1 MTDITPK
8 SRLEGKRGHV
18 VHTRP
23 WQTIADFYRDL
34 VARGVPVEPLLSLVE
49 AIGSSAVASQLFGAT
64 SMSDLL
70 VSDAQDF
77 RRGDGTLWISYRA
90 SEHEFAFR
98 HITFSGGNDQK
109 TCAEAEALQT
119 LRLFVRMKY
128 GVLLETP
135 TV

>member
-18 VHTRP
+18 IHTRP

-34 VARGVPVEPLLSLVE
+34 VVRGVPVEPLLRLVE
-49 AIGSSAVASQLFGAT
+49 AICSSPGASQLFGAT

-70 VSDAQDF
+70 LSDTQDF
-77 RRGDGTLWISYRA
+77 RSGDNTVRISYRA

-109 TCAEAEALQT
+109 TCTEAEAWQT
-119 LRLFVRMKY
+119 LRLFVRMKF
-128 GVLLETP
+128 GVLLERP